1 MVTNICGTNGGAL
14 EVTRVRGSRPT
25 ARGAGRGRKGRRGRA
40 RPGGCCAESCAR
52 GISLGESHSFTKWE
66 SHGAWSRWGRGASGC
81 REGSFHQPLMV
92 TLRPLP
98 SSRGSHAAAQKGPP
112 FPPAPRWPSAGPR
125 LLLLALLRLAGSPP
139 ASGFLTGSPLS
150 GREPLLPPLT
160 RRRRVACK

>member
-1 MVTNICGTNGGAL
+1 MEGPF

-52 GISLGESHSFTKWE
+52 GLALGESHSFTKWE
-66 SHGAWSRWGRGASGC
+66 SHGAWSRRGRGASGC

-112 FPPAPRWPSAGPR
+112 LPARPPLALCGPSAPPPCPPPLGG
-125 LLLLALLRLAGSPP
+125 LSPCLGL
-139 ASGFLTGSPLS
+139 SHGVSPLW
-150 GREPLLPPLT
+150 
-160 RRRRVACK
+160 A